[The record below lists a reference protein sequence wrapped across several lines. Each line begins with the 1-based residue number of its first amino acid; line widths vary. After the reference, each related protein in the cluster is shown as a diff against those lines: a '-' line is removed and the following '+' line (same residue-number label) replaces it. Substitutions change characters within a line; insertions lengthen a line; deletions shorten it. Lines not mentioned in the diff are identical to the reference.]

1 MGRESRARWLRPGG
15 PVTIHLVA
23 CLVVWGAWAW
33 WSARSGFGWLGAC
46 WPMTVTMIFG
56 SFIGGA
62 TCEGGG
68 AVAFPVLTLA
78 LGVAPDVARNF
89 SFAIQSVGMGMA
101 SLVIVSRKITIERT
115 AVLWA
120 SLGGALG
127 LVLGTVF
134 LAPHVPPK
142 PAKLLFVCIWLSF
155 GIALFLLNRERD
167 RPVVEAI
174 PGVRVRDV
182 VKLLAF
188 GVGGGAISSIFGS
201 GLNDLVF
208 CLLTLHF
215 RVSERVATPTSVVLM
230 AVNAFL
236 GACLHAFVVRDFG
249 SQAYLYWLS
258 AVPVVVVFAPLGA
271 ILVSKRSR
279 HFVSRLLY
287 GVLVIQFVGAVA
299 VLRPPPPWLLAS
311 GAVTS
316 LGVLVFWGMTRWRR
330 TVAVS
335 GSGPV
340 RSAQPLMEYAAA
352 DE

>member
-1 MGRESRARWLRPGG
+1 
-15 PVTIHLVA
+15 
-23 CLVVWGAWAW
+23 
-33 WSARSGFGWLGAC
+33 
-46 WPMTVTMIFG
+46 
-56 SFIGGA
+56 
-62 TCEGGG
+62 
-68 AVAFPVLTLA
+68 
-78 LGVAPDVARNF
+78 VARNF
-89 SFAIQSVGMGMA
+89 SFAIQSTGMGMA
-101 SLVIVSRKITIERT
+101 ALVIVARKIPIEKT
-115 AVLWA
+115 TVLWA

-127 LVLGTVF
+127 LVLGTAF
-134 LAPHVPPK
+134 IAPHVAPK
-142 PAKLLFVCIWLSF
+142 PAKLLFVSIWLSF
-155 GIALFLLNRERD
+155 GIALFLLNRHRD
-167 RPVVEAI
+167 RPVFQEIRDA
-174 PGVRVRDV
+174 RRRDV
-182 VKLLAF
+182 LKLLAF
-188 GVGGGAISSIFGS
+188 GVGGGVVSSIFGS

-215 RVSERVATPTSVVLM
+215 RVSEKVATPTSVVLM
-230 AVNAFL
+230 AIQAFL

-279 HFVSRLLY
+279 HFVSRFLY
-287 GVLVIQFVGAVA
+287 TVLVIQFVGAVA

-316 LGVLVFWGMTRWRR
+316 VGVLVFWGMTRWRR

-335 GSGPV
+335 GGGPV